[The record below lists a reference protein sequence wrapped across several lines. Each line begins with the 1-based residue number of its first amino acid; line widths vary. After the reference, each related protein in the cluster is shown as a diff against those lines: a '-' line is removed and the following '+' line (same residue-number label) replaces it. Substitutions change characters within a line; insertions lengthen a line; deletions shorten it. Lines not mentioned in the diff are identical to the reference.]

1 MEENNKLTYLEQ
13 GIALLLALEE
23 YHPNAFNLFDAYG
36 IACLK
41 FYDKF
46 VELKDE
52 ISEVDYH
59 NSMVIL
65 NEAYISLTSIRNK

>member
-13 GIALLLALEE
+13 GIAVLLGLEE
-23 YHPNAFNLFDAYG
+23 YHPNVFSLFDAYG

-52 ISEVDYH
+52 ITEVDYH

-65 NEAYISLTSIRNK
+65 NEAYKTLLSIRNK